1 MNGIVIGV
9 IGALAVAAVG
19 AGLKWGKALLAA
31 IARRVR
37 PDHAALHARPAWAL
51 IASGV
56 SGNRSAIRVLAACA
70 PSRSLRPANID
81 PDLAIPFI
89 HESFPGMFPDE
100 PAVSLPR
107 HGVKFTVSPD
117 GSTSD
122 GFAWAWASGRV
133 DLSAVIGLEP
143 RSDGRFVIPILE
155 ILRPITLL
163 AEAVSR
169 PAYSRVYGKTRT
181 RLPRR
186 FDWFIAVSTD
196 LVRPGDGAT
205 VPWDDLEFPG
215 RRPQR
220 AGASQYPSCP
230 PAGYARARLR
240 NWSPRRPIAELLA
253 AFLDDFLKQNGYHAV
268 DQAIADTID
277 AATAA
282 EIATR
287 TTPGALA
294 APSSPDTEST
304 SPSDLS
310 CGAAS
315 AYPMRLA
322 SVLAAAGE

>member
-1 MNGIVIGV
+1 MNGIVMGV
-9 IGALAVAAVG
+9 ISALAVAAVG
-19 AGLKWGKALLAA
+19 AALKWGKTLLAA
-31 IARRVR
+31 VAQRVR

-51 IASGV
+51 PASGV

-70 PSRSLRPANID
+70 PSRSLRPRSID
-81 PDLAIPFI
+81 PDLAISFI
-89 HESFPGMFPDE
+89 RNSFPGMFPDE

-107 HGVKFTVSPD
+107 EGVMFTVSPD

-143 RSDGRFVIPILE
+143 RPDGRFVIPLLE
-155 ILRPITLL
+155 VLRPITLL
-163 AEAVSR
+163 ANAISS

-186 FDWFIAVSTD
+186 LDWFIAVSTD

-205 VPWDDLEFPG
+205 VPWDDLEFHV

-230 PAGYARARLR
+230 PAGYASARLR
-240 NWSPRRPIAELLA
+240 NWNPRRPLAELLA
-253 AFLDDFLKQNGYHAV
+253 AFLDDFLKQNGYHSV
-268 DQAIADTID
+268 DQAIADTIG

-282 EIATR
+282 EPAAGKE
-287 TTPGALA
+287 PDALA
-294 APSSPDTEST
+294 APSSPDPGST
-304 SPSDLS
+304 GQSD
-310 CGAAS
+310 
-315 AYPMRLA
+315 
-322 SVLAAAGE
+322 

>member
-9 IGALAVAAVG
+9 ISTLAVAAVG

-37 PDHAALHARPAWAL
+37 PDHATLHARPAWAL

-70 PSRSLRPANID
+70 PSRSLRSASID

-89 HESFPGMFPDE
+89 RNSFPGMFPDA
-100 PAVSLPR
+100 PAVSLPC

-133 DLSAVIGLEP
+133 DMSAVIGLEP
-143 RSDGRFVIPILE
+143 RPDGRFVIPVLE

-163 AEAVSR
+163 AEAVSS
-169 PAYSRVYGKTRT
+169 PAYSCVDGKTLI

-205 VPWDDLEFPG
+205 IPWDDLEFPG

-220 AGASQYPSCP
+220 ASASQYPSCP
-230 PAGYARARLR
+230 PSGYASSRLR
-240 NWSPRRPIAELLA
+240 NWNPRRPI
-253 AFLDDFLKQNGYHAV
+253 
-268 DQAIADTID
+268 
-277 AATAA
+277 
-282 EIATR
+282 
-287 TTPGALA
+287 
-294 APSSPDTEST
+294 
-304 SPSDLS
+304 
-310 CGAAS
+310 
-315 AYPMRLA
+315 
-322 SVLAAAGE
+322 